1 MTGPLVAFFHRPSS
15 GTLTVA
21 VVATVAAAAATWWAE
36 RSTRGP
42 DPGAVAAPGGDR
54 RPEPVAGRSLE
65 SPAVVGLLT
74 NHYTAPRSAVTAT
87 ALDLAARGWI
97 RVSTVDGEPVVV
109 TRGSPAEG
117 DTLRPYEQQVL
128 NHLAS
133 RAFNDLSSASTL
145 AASQHRLDRRW
156 WLRFD
161 RAVAADA
168 AERGL
173 STRRYTTVEL
183 AAPAALTALALV
195 TWWFAGRNG
204 DEIAIADS
212 WRSRSVWVATLAAI
226 AAIVDVNVMRA
237 LGGAQ
242 RPTPLGV
249 ERTNAWLGF
258 RRRLHERIP
267 ATATV
272 FAAPHQQVALGQ
284 ALVMGV
290 ATHVAD
296 QLPVAPEDPR
306 HAWSDAGGRPHLVR
320 VRYPVRP
327 GYGQH
332 PAKLAAVGLVVFFV
346 ARWVQ
351 GLLRRVGDGEALES
365 LLERAP
371 GQIDLLR
378 DIADLLAALCWLPVV
393 WAVWAVVAGAVDT
406 LVTRERIGAVVRAP
420 RPATVLPPL
429 LLNVVKP
436 FAERDR
442 FSTYLAVDDGKR
454 RSVWAWLANERSAA
468 PQGAQARVRA
478 TPLLGYVRSS
488 EPVGTAT
495 RPASDA

>member
-1 MTGPLVAFFHRPSS
+1 MSAALLAFLHRPSTN
-15 GTLTVA
+15 TLAVA
-21 VVATVAAAAATWWAE
+21 IVCVGAAAAASWWAE
-36 RSTRGP
+36 RSTR
-42 DPGAVAAPGGDR
+42 APRPEPSGDR
-54 RPEPVAGRSLE
+54 RPAPLEGQALEP
-65 SPAVVGLLT
+65 PAVVGLLT
-74 NHYTAPRSAVTAT
+74 NEFTAPRSAVTAT

-97 RVSTVDGEPVVV
+97 RLSTVDGEPVVV
-109 TRGSPAEG
+109 TRGAPAQG
-117 DTLRPYEQQVL
+117 DSLRPYEQQVL

-168 AERGL
+168 ADRGL
-173 STRRYTTVEL
+173 SSQRYTPIEL
-183 AAPAALTALALV
+183 APPAAFTVIAILA
-195 TWWFAGRNG
+195 WWFSARNG

-212 WRSRSVWVATLAAI
+212 WQSRAIWLATLGAIGVVAATT
-226 AAIVDVNVMRA
+226 ALRA
-237 LGGAQ
+237 VGGAQ
-242 RPTPLGV
+242 RPSAAGV
-249 ERTNAWLGF
+249 ERMNAWMGF
-258 RRRLHERIP
+258 RRRLVERIP
-267 ATATV
+267 ASATIL
-272 FAAPHQQVALGQ
+272 AAPEQQVALAQ

-290 ATHVAD
+290 ATQTAG

-306 HAWSDAGGRPHLVR
+306 RAWSDAGEQPHLVR

-332 PAKLAAVGLVVFFV
+332 PAKLAAVGVVLFFV
-346 ARWVQ
+346 GRWLQ
-351 GLLRRVGDGEALES
+351 GWLRRVGDGEALES
-365 LLERAP
+365 LLDRVP
-371 GQIDLLR
+371 GQIDLIR
-378 DIADLLAALCWLPVV
+378 DIADLLALACWLPVL
-393 WAVWAVVAGAVDT
+393 WALWAVVAGAVDT

-420 RPATVLPPL
+420 RPSAVLHPL

-442 FSTYLAVDDGKR
+442 FSTYLAVDDGR
-454 RSVWAWLANERSAA
+454 RRTVWAWLASERSAA

-478 TPLLGYVRSS
+478 TPMLGYVRSS

-495 RPASDA
+495 RRPAD

>member
-1 MTGPLVAFFHRPSS
+1 VTSPLIAFFHRP
-15 GTLTVA
+15 TADALAVA
-21 VVATVAAAAATWWAE
+21 VVAVIGAAVASWWAE
-36 RSTRGP
+36 RSTRAP
-42 DPGAVAAPGGDR
+42 APEPGADR

-65 SPAVVGLLT
+65 PPAVVGLLT
-74 NHYTAPRSAVTAT
+74 NDFSAPRAAVTAT

-109 TRGSPAEG
+109 TRGAPAEG
-117 DTLRPYEQQVL
+117 DSLRPYEQQVL

-133 RAFNDLSSASTL
+133 RAFNDVSSASTL

-168 AERGL
+168 VDRGL
-173 STRRYTTVEL
+173 STHRYTPIEL
-183 AAPAALTALALV
+183 AVPAALSAIALFA
-195 TWWFAGRNG
+195 WWFAARGG

-212 WRSRSVWVATLAAI
+212 WRPRLVWLATLAAI
-226 AAIVDVNVMRA
+226 GLVVRLTALRA

-242 RPTPLGV
+242 RPTELGI
-249 ERTNAWLGF
+249 ERMNAWIGF
-258 RRRLHERIP
+258 RRRLAERIP

-272 FAAPHQQVALGQ
+272 LGAPPQQVALAQ

-296 QLPVAPEDPR
+296 QLPVAPEDPH
-306 HAWSDAGGRPHLVR
+306 HAWSEAGGRPHVVR

-332 PAKLAAVGLVVFFV
+332 PAKLAAVGLVLFFV

-351 GLLRRVGDGEALES
+351 GLLERVGDGEALES
-365 LLERAP
+365 LIERAP
-371 GQIDLLR
+371 GQIDLIR
-378 DIADLLAALCWLPVV
+378 DIADLLALACWVPIL
-393 WAVWAVVAGAVDT
+393 WSVWAVVAGAVDT

-420 RPATVLPPL
+420 RPATVLPPV

-442 FSTYLAVDDGKR
+442 FTTYLAVDDGKR

-495 RPASDA
+495 RPTSQV

>member
-1 MTGPLVAFFHRPSS
+1 MTAPVLAFFHRPTTN
-15 GTLTVA
+15 TLAVA
-21 VVATVAAAAATWWAE
+21 IVCVIAAAAASWWAE
-36 RSTRGP
+36 RSTRAP
-42 DPGAVAAPGGDR
+42 ISDPGDDHRPAPVDGR
-54 RPEPVAGRSLE
+54 TLEP
-65 SPAVVGLLT
+65 PAVVGLLT
-74 NHYTAPRSAVTAT
+74 NEFDAPRSAVTAT
-87 ALDLAARGWI
+87 AIDLAARGWI
-97 RVSTVDGEPVVV
+97 RLSTVDGEPVVV
-109 TRGSPAEG
+109 TRGSPAQG
-117 DTLRPYEQQVL
+117 DSLRPYEQQVL

-133 RAFNDLSSASTL
+133 RAFNDISSASTL
-145 AASQHRLDRRW
+145 AAAQHRLDRRW

-168 AERGL
+168 TERGL
-173 STRRYTTVEL
+173 STRRYTALEL
-183 AAPAALTALALV
+183 AAPAALSAVALLA
-195 TWWFAGRNG
+195 WWFAARNG
-204 DEIAIADS
+204 DEVAIADS
-212 WRSRSVWVATLAAI
+212 WRSRLLWLATLAAI
-226 AAIVDVNVMRA
+226 GAVAATTALRA

-242 RPTPLGV
+242 RPTDLGI
-249 ERTNAWLGF
+249 ERMNAWLGF
-258 RRRLHERIP
+258 RRRLDARIP
-267 ATATV
+267 STATV
-272 FAAPHQQVALGQ
+272 LGAPQQQVALAQ

-296 QLPVAPEDPR
+296 QLPVAPEDPH
-306 HAWSDAGGRPHLVR
+306 HAWSVAGGRPHLVR

-332 PAKLAAVGLVVFFV
+332 PAKLAAVGLVLFFV

-371 GQIDLLR
+371 GQIDLIR
-378 DIADLLAALCWLPVV
+378 DIADVLAVACWLPVL
-393 WAVWAVVAGAVDT
+393 WAVWAVIAGAIDT

-420 RPATVLPPL
+420 RPSAVLPPL

-454 RSVWAWLANERSAA
+454 RAVWAWLANERSAA

-495 RPASDA
+495 RPTGEG